1 MSAEI
6 WDDRYRATE
15 LLWGAGP
22 NRAFAEQISD
32 LIPGRALD
40 LGCGEGRNAIWLA
53 AQGWQV
59 TAVDFSEVALERAA
73 RLAASQGVA
82 VDLLREDIRTWTPPV
97 AAFDLVALVYLHLP
111 SEDLRRMH
119 ARAARAVA
127 PGGTLLIIGHD
138 VRNIDEGR
146 GGPQDPDRLLDPS
159 AVAGQLDGL
168 QIEVAETITRRVDT
182 QPPATALDAM
192 VRASRPA

>member
-1 MSAEI
+1 MSAEV
-6 WDDRYRATE
+6 WDDRYRANE

-22 NRAFAEQISD
+22 NRAFAEQVAG
-32 LIPGRALD
+32 LVPGRALD

-59 TAVDFSEVALERAA
+59 TAVDFSPVALERAA
-73 RLAASQGVA
+73 RLAAEQGVA
-82 VDLLREDIRTWTPPV
+82 VDLVCEDMPAWTPPA

-111 SEDLRRMH
+111 SDDLRRMH
-119 ARAARAVA
+119 VRAARAVA
-127 PGGTLLIIGHD
+127 PGGTLLLIGHD
-138 VRNIDEGR
+138 VRNIEEGH

-159 AVAGQLDGL
+159 VVAGQLDGL
-168 QIEVAETITRRVDT
+168 RIEIAETITRQVDT